1 MLGSHNHT
9 RTLVAAFVALVLA
22 AALFAGGIA
31 VGSAGGAQ
39 ASDVES
45 SASAESVALPS
56 WFIPIWDSYGRNP
69 EITPWFDFAS
79 LYSGLPETGSIRANA
94 TLPHGAAVA
103 TGPGGALATIT
114 LPHGAAV
121 ATGPQGPLPVTHA
134 RR

>member
-1 MLGSHNHT
+1 MSRKQSHA
-9 RTLVAAFVALVLA
+9 RPLVAGFVALVLA
-22 AALFAGGIA
+22 AAVFAGGIA

-39 ASDVES
+39 ASDVEP
-45 SASAESVALPS
+45 SAESVALPS

-79 LYSGLPETGSIRANA
+79 LYSGFPDTGALLPTV

-103 TGPGGALATIT
+103 TGPQGLLATIR